1 MSRARGNALPN
12 ALARYLRPWWPHA
25 EATGSG
31 RNGKDITGTPG
42 VAWEV
47 KTADDFKASF
57 KPTIWIKQAK
67 DNAGKDVPVVV
78 YYPRGLGDAHTGQ
91 ALAIVTVD
99 TIMELLE
106 CGAFAPERK
115 RGEAS

>member
-1 MSRARGNALPN
+1 MPN
-12 ALARYLRPWWPHA
+12 ALARYLRPWWPYA
-25 EATGSG
+25 EATGAG

-47 KTADDFKASF
+47 KTADDFKRDF

-67 DNAGKDVPVVV
+67 GNTPEGDVPVVV
-78 YYPRGLGDAHTGQ
+78 YFPRGLGEAHTGQ

-99 TIMELLE
+99 QLMNLLSE
-106 CGAFAPERK
+106 GGWTTKA
-115 RGEAS
+115 AS